1 MPAWAEGERAG
12 RAPTNFT
19 LPAAFALLT
28 VLVLLAVRNLTRGRG
43 DVRGA
48 VRLGLAILTIATG
61 AWLLGGHHTLSQ
73 EAAQLVGVLGVGGW
87 LAIIYGLSYLAVEP
101 SVRRR
106 WPWRITAWNR
116 LLDGRFRDPMVGRD
130 LLIGLAFGAIVML
143 AYRVEWMSAAFA
155 GVPPPPPL
163 TGAGPFAL
171 QIPGP
176 PTPLYVLAFFLTIPI
191 IISLLWL
198 SLGFVLF
205 LLLRQEWLAWGG
217 VWLCFLALFTAPLL
231 GPSPAG
237 NALILFWHGLRVG
250 LWVYALA
257 RFGLLVMAGSLVCTE
272 LLPLVPLT
280 TDLSAWYAYQGV
292 AMALIVVG
300 LAGYACFTA
309 TRGQRLF
316 GEWFFKED

>member
-1 MPAWAEGERAG
+1 
-12 RAPTNFT
+12 
-19 LPAAFALLT
+19 LALL
-28 VLVLLAVRNLTRGRG
+28 VVVVPLAVRNLTRGRG

-48 VRLGLAILTIATG
+48 VRLGLAILTIATA

-73 EAAQLVGVLGVGGW
+73 EPTQLVGVLGVGGW

-116 LLDGRFRDPMVGRD
+116 LLDGRLRDPMVGRD
-130 LLIGLAFGAIVML
+130 LLIGLAFGATVML
-143 AYRVEWMSAAFA
+143 SYRAEWVSAALA

-176 PTPLYVLAFFLTIPI
+176 PTPRYVLIFFLTIPI
-191 IISLLWL
+191 LISLLWL
-198 SLGFVLF
+198 SMGFVFF
-205 LLLRQEWLAWGG
+205 LVMRREWLAWGA
-217 VWLCFLALFTAPLL
+217 VWLFFLALSTAPLL
-231 GPSPAG
+231 GPSPTS
-237 NALILFWHGLRVG
+237 NALTLFWYGLRVG
-250 LWVYALA
+250 LRIYALA
-257 RFGLLVMAGSLVCTE
+257 RFGLLVMAGSLFYSE

-292 AMALIVVG
+292 LGALVVMSLAVYAMFA
-300 LAGYACFTA
+300 A
-309 TRGQRLF
+309 TRGRGLLSECFF
-316 GEWFFKED
+316 GEE